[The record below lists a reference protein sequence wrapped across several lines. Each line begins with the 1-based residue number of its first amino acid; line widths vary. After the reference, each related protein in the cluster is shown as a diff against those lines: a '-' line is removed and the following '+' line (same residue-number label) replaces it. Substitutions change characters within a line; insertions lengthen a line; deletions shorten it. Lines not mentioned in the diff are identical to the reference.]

1 MSSAWET
8 WHERASRMN
17 RRTFLKIASMGSVAV
32 AAGCSAKSEDNL
44 FTMVRATEDMV
55 TGQAA
60 WYASTCRE
68 CPAGCGVLAKN
79 RDGRIIKLEGNG
91 LHPVNRGT
99 LCIRGQAALQGLYN
113 PDRLWMPQLKTS
125 DGWQEIPFNEAESLI
140 RGKARAAANRGTG
153 RIAMITE
160 TVGQT
165 QLDLFTTVLQHFEAA
180 PPVVF
185 EPLAYEALKFAHRQ
199 LFGSPGLPV
208 LHMDRADVLIGFGA
222 DFLETW
228 LSPVEYARK
237 FKAMHL
243 LSNGRKGVFVQ
254 ISPFQS
260 LTGANADRW
269 IGCRPGTEAAVIMGL
284 IRTVTDDENGRNV
297 SRNLR
302 TVLADLAED
311 YTPEAVARI
320 SGVSVEDQATLGRRL
335 LAAKRPLV
343 LGAGAG
349 SYAGNAVAA
358 ELAALF
364 LNLALDPEL
373 TLFDFDN
380 RHRVEIAD
388 SRSTVLETFNAM
400 DAKSVELVLLNNVNP
415 VYAVAGG
422 SRIAEI
428 LRKAK
433 RFVVAFANFMDET
446 SATADLIV
454 PVQLALETWDAYES
468 NSTNLT
474 TLQPTMGK
482 ITQAPAL
489 GDLLLNLLP
498 PDQRPAVDY
507 QSMVSQTV
515 LTGQR
520 SQTATT
526 WLQTIQ
532 KGGRFGE
539 NKATSGGPKANL
551 RAAATLKTYLA
562 TLPEPTDGYVLL
574 APPSIRF
581 FDGRGANRPWLIET
595 PDTLTQIPW
604 QTTALINPDSMAADG
619 MKDGD
624 VAAMTTQSGEI
635 QAQVKAYAG
644 VFPGTVVVPV
654 GQGHSVFGRWGS
666 GQGVNPLVTLD
677 PSVDADAGAPSF
689 ATPLAS
695 LEKSGRHV
703 MLATTSGHRVA
714 LGRKIAPTVAIDQIG
729 HRDRH
734 DKPGLTM
741 DSFPLTPPLPE
752 GYDPKRDLYPPHDHD
767 GYRWAMIVD
776 MDRCIGCS
784 ACVGACYAENNIGMV
799 GEKRILEGREMAWLQ
814 IQRYH
819 DPSNMARMT
828 FLPMMC
834 QHCDNAPCEAVCP
847 VYAPHH
853 SKEGL
858 NNQIYNR
865 CIGTRFCGQNCP
877 YKVRRFNWF
886 DWERPEPLPMQLNPN
901 VTVRSKG
908 VMEKCSFCIQ
918 RIKDAHNTAKDE
930 NRAIRDGEV
939 VPACAQTCPTGA
951 LTFGSLMDKTSRVSH
966 LIEDPRAYQVLGYLN
981 TKPAVIYLKKVV
993 QEV

>member
-32 AAGCSAKSEDNL
+32 AAGCSAKPEDNL
-44 FTMVRATEDMV
+44 FSMVRATEDMV
-55 TGQAA
+55 TGKEA

-79 RDGRIIKLEGNG
+79 REGRIIKLEGNH

-113 PDRLWMPQLKTS
+113 PDRLWMPRLKME
-125 DGWQEIPFNEAESLI
+125 DGWQEIPFEKAEALI
-140 RGKARAAANRGTG
+140 REKARAAASRGTG
-153 RIAMITE
+153 RISMVTE
-160 TVGQT
+160 VVGQT
-165 QLDLFTTVLQHFEAA
+165 QLDLFATVLQAFNGA
-180 PPVVF
+180 PPIVF
-185 EPLAYEALKFAHRQ
+185 EPLAHEALKFAHQQ
-199 LFGSPGLPV
+199 LFGSPALPV
-208 LHMDRADVLIGFGA
+208 LHMDQADVLVGFGA

-237 FKAMHL
+237 FTAMHM
-243 LSNGRKGVFVQ
+243 LSDGSKGVFVQ

-284 IRTVTDDENGRNV
+284 VRMVVDDENGRRMD
-297 SRNLR
+297 RNLR
-302 TVLADLAED
+302 KALAVATEA
-311 YTPEAVARI
+311 YTPEAVARM
-320 SGVSVEDQATLGRRL
+320 SGVSVDDQAAVGRL
-335 LAAKRPLV
+335 LLQAKRPLV
-343 LGAGAG
+343 LGTGAG
-349 SYAGNAVAA
+349 GAGGHAIAA

-364 LNLALDPEL
+364 LNLTLDPEIS
-373 TLFDFDN
+373 LFDFNN

-388 SRSTVLETFNAM
+388 RRSTVLDAFDAM
-400 DAKSVELVLLNNVNP
+400 DQKSVELVLLNNVNP
-415 VYAVAGG
+415 VFSIPSG
-422 SRIAEI
+422 SRIAKT
-428 LRKAK
+428 LGNKK
-433 RFVVAFANFMDET
+433 RFVVAFSNFVDET

-454 PVQLALETWDAYES
+454 PVQVALETWDAYES
-468 NSTNLT
+468 NGTTLA
-474 TLQPTMGK
+474 TLQPSMGK

-498 PDQRPAVDY
+498 PERRPAADY
-507 QSMVSQTV
+507 QSLVSQTV
-515 LTGQR
+515 LAGQS

-526 WLQTIQ
+526 WLETIQ
-532 KGGRFGE
+532 RGGRFGE
-539 NKATSGGPKANL
+539 DSATSGNPKANL

-562 TLPEPTDGYVLL
+562 TLPEPTDGYVLM

-619 MKDGD
+619 MQDGD
-624 VAAMTTQSGEI
+624 VVTMTTQSGEI
-635 QAQVKAYAG
+635 QAPVKAYAG
-644 VFPGTVVVPV
+644 VFPGTVVVPA
-654 GQGHSVFGRWGS
+654 GQGHSEFGRWGS
-666 GQGVNPLVTLD
+666 GQGVNPLAMLD

-695 LEKSGRHV
+695 LEKSGQSV
-703 MLATTSGHRVA
+703 ALATTSGHRVA

-729 HRDRH
+729 HRDSH

-819 DPSNMARMT
+819 DPANMARIT

-918 RIKDAHNTAKDE
+918 RIKDAHNVAKNE

-951 LTFGSLMDKTSRVSH
+951 LTFGSLMDKTSRVSQ
-966 LIEDPRAYQVLGYLN
+966 LIKDPRAYQVLGYLN
-981 TKPAVIYLKKVV
+981 TKPAVIYLKKVTQSV
-993 QEV
+993 